1 MRIKKKIVWMLV
13 SSLMVLSLVIA
24 SCAPEEEAEEKE
36 VGEATVVTAEE
47 EAAAPEEEEVVAP
60 GPEVPQYGGMLSVVG
75 GDPMGFDEPT
85 YADYFDIAGVY
96 THDELLEGDWAK
108 GPAGT
113 GEYTWVP
120 NDNYRWD
127 SKSGAI
133 VESFQLVEPGHFIF
147 HVRQGVHFCLN
158 PDSEASRL
166 VNGREVTTDDVIWN
180 INRWTTMTGSNVI
193 RSAPALCQGIK
204 VTKVDKW
211 TLDVTVPV
219 DQTVYVAS
227 YIVDWCSV
235 YPHEVVEK
243 YGNMNDWHNSVGT
256 GPFFLADYVRS
267 SVMLFKR
274 NPNYWQTDP
283 VGLGKGNQLPYV
295 DSVKAL
301 VIPDASTVQSA
312 MRTGQIDTMMVG
324 TLDTLNTLL
333 QTAPDLVVSKY
344 IPTNPMQIFMRLNKP
359 ELPFSNIKV
368 RQALSMAIDYDTII
382 KDLYQGEALLPS
394 FPIAPIPELKNAYV
408 SLDEAPE
415 AVKEL
420 FTYNP
425 DKAKQLLSDAGWP
438 DGFKTSVI
446 CVAAS
451 VDYLSVIKAMWE
463 DINVEL
469 DIQTVE
475 IGVMNSYWAARSF
488 PEMLYYLQASSGT
501 YVRMLNIYGT
511 GVGWNLSCV
520 NDPKV
525 NEARDET
532 LQAFASGN
540 DAEVDRVH
548 KALMPYALEQA
559 WAIQTPSAYAYTVW
573 WPWLKGYHGEQSPGI
588 CNGGRWVKYVWI
600 DQTLK
605 KSMGY

>member
-1 MRIKKKIVWMLV
+1 MRKKIVWILV
-13 SSLMVLSLVIA
+13 SCLMILSLVIA
-24 SCAPEEEAEEKE
+24 SCGPEEEAEEKE
-36 VGEATVVTAEE
+36 VGKATVVTAAEE
-47 EAAAPEEEEVVAP
+47 EAEEEEEAVAP
-60 GPEVPQYGGMLSVVG
+60 GPEVPEYGGMLSVIYP

-85 YADYFDIAGVY
+85 YADYFDTAGVY

-133 VESFQLVEPGHFIF
+133 VERFELVEPGHFIF
-147 HVRQGVHFCLN
+147 YIRQGVHFGLN

-180 INRWTTMTGSNVI
+180 IQRWTTMTGSNIV
-193 RSAPALCQGIK
+193 RSAPVLCAGIE
-204 VTKVDKW
+204 VTKIDQW
-211 TLDVTVPV
+211 TIDVKVPV

-235 YPHEVVEK
+235 YPKEVIER
-243 YGNMNDWHNSVGT
+243 YGDMNDWHNSVGT
-256 GPFFLADYVRS
+256 GPFFLSDYVRS
-267 SVMLFKR
+267 SVMIFKR
-274 NPNYWQTDP
+274 NPNYWQKDP

-295 DSVKAL
+295 ETVKG
-301 VIPDASTVQSA
+301 VIIPDASTQQSA
-312 MRTGQIDTMMVG
+312 LRTGQIDAMVVG
-324 TLDTLNTLL
+324 TLDTLNSLL
-333 QTAPDLVVSKY
+333 GTAPDLVVAKW

-382 KDLYQGEALLPS
+382 EDLFLGEALLPS
-394 FPIAPIPELKNAYV
+394 YPIAPIPELKNAYV
-408 SLDEAPE
+408 SLNEAPA

-425 DKAKQLLSDAGWP
+425 TRAKELLSEAGFP
-438 DGFKTSVI
+438 SGFKTSVI
-446 CVAAS
+446 CVAGS
-451 VDYLSVIKAMWE
+451 VDYLSVIKDMWE
-463 DINVEL
+463 EINVEL
-469 DIQTVE
+469 DIQSVE
-475 IGVMNSYWAARSF
+475 VGAMNSYWAARSF

-520 NDPKV
+520 DDPLV
-525 NEARDET
+525 NETRDKT
-532 LQAFASGN
+532 LAAFAAGN
-540 DAEVDRVH
+540 DAEVDRLH
-548 KALMPYALEQA
+548 KALMPYVLEQA

-600 DQTLK
+600 DQNLK
-605 KSMGY
+605 RSMGY